1 MPLRHNRETGAN
13 PVQSRCCNR
22 ESFFIKSLSILGKA
36 KKDVELESEELP
48 VFVTVICDRQ
58 IGNTVR

>member
-1 MPLRHNRETGAN
+1 MN

-22 ESFFIKSLSILGKA
+22 ESFFKKSLSILGKA

-48 VFVTVICDRQ
+48 VLITVICDRQ
-58 IGNTVR
+58 IGNAMLSILE